1 VVLVNGWYI
10 LGEEVKALK
19 ICMSYCGTNYC
30 IERND
35 GLDALTSF
43 FKNIQLGR
51 LQKGMKLLFLQT
63 LILPVFWLFLKRV

>member
-10 LGEEVKALK
+10 LGEEVKAFENNFELLWNELLHL
-19 ICMSYCGTNYC
+19 GN
-30 IERND
+30 

-43 FKNIQLGR
+43 FKSYIQLGR

-63 LILPVFWLFLKRV
+63 LILPVWLFLKLV